1 MTDDGRDAASAKGLS
16 MTFILDG
23 GNLNVEIVTQLAR
36 TKGCSIAISEGCR
49 CAIEASREHLE
60 SRVRRGEA
68 IYGATTGVG
77 GFAGWLLS
85 LQQAKDLQQNLIASV
100 ASNVGSLLSEAV
112 VRAGMLARVNS
123 LSRGHSAIRLMVVEH
138 LVHMFNRGITPCVP
152 SLGSLGAS
160 GDLGPLSYIAL
171 VATGCWRASF
181 KGQEMDGSSA
191 LAAAG
196 LQPIELTYKEGLSLI
211 NGTSMMTGLGALNVA
226 DARRLLTIYLR
237 VSAMSLEVL
246 NAKTKPFAPV
256 LHEIKNHLGQR
267 NVALRLHELLRG
279 SRLTR
284 EDDELSQV
292 LNTER
297 AAEPSCGSDAIEDCY
312 SLRCTPQIVGPIFD
326 TLDFVSEIVNRELN
340 ATSDNPV
347 VLPHSGE
354 VFHGGHFHG
363 QYVSMAMDYLATS
376 LVSLSNLSDRRIDRL
391 LNPHYNMGLPPFL
404 CRETPGIRLG
414 LMGAQFMA
422 TSVTAENRA
431 LCHPVSIQTLPSTGG
446 FQDHV
451 SMGLIAA
458 RKCLQIFE
466 NTAYVVACELLC
478 ACQAADLRG
487 PDLLSPSSRA
497 LWSEVRRCIPYL
509 DHDTIITPQIEQ
521 MRTLLLS
528 LDPPHPEA

>member
-1 MTDDGRDAASAKGLS
+1 

-23 GNLNVEIVTQLAR
+23 GNLNAEIVSHLAR
-36 TKGCSIAISEGCR
+36 TKGSSIAVGDHCR
-49 CAIEASREHLE
+49 SAIQASRRHLE
-60 SRVRRGEA
+60 ERVRKGEA
-68 IYGATTGVG
+68 VYGATTGVG

-85 LQQAKDLQQNLIASV
+85 LQQAKDLQNNLIAAV
-100 ASNVGSLLSEAV
+100 ASNVGSFLSEEV
-112 VRAGMLARVNS
+112 VRAAMLARVNS
-123 LSRGHSAIRLMVVEH
+123 LSRGHSAIRLIVVEH
-138 LVHMFNRGITPCVP
+138 LVNMFNRGVTPCVP

-160 GDLGPLSYIAL
+160 GDLGPLGYIAL
-171 VATGCWRASF
+171 VATGRWRASV

-191 LAAAG
+191 LACAG
-196 LQPIELTYKEGLSLI
+196 LYPLELSYKEGLSLI

-226 DARRLLTIYLR
+226 DARKLLTIYLR
-237 VSAMSLEVL
+237 VSALCLEVL
-246 NAKTKPFAPV
+246 CAKTKPFAPA
-256 LHEIKNHLGQR
+256 LHEMKNHPGQSH
-267 NVALRLHELLRG
+267 VALRLHEFLRG
-279 SRLTR
+279 SRLAGH
-284 EDDELSQV
+284 DDELSQL

-312 SLRCTPQIVGPIFD
+312 SLRCTPQVVGPIFD
-326 TLDFVSEIVNRELN
+326 TLEFVSDIVNRELN

-347 VLPHSGE
+347 VLPDTGE

-363 QYVSMAMDYLATS
+363 QYVSMAMDYLATA
-376 LVSLSNLSDRRIDRL
+376 LTTLSNLSDRRIDRL
-391 LNPHYNMGLPPFL
+391 LTPHYNMGLPPFL
-404 CRETPGIRLG
+404 CRENPGIRLG

-451 SMGLIAA
+451 SMGLVAA

-487 PDLLSPSSRA
+487 PDLLSPASRA
-497 LWSEVRRCIPYL
+497 LWSEVRCSIPYL
-509 DHDTIITPQIEQ
+509 DHDTIMTTQIEQ
-521 MRTLLLS
+521 MRALFSTLADLQDSVLPTIPVS
-528 LDPPHPEA
+528 APH